1 MHKTQNE
8 EELGAPYRIL
18 FLRIRCN
25 EGPVMRRKD
34 QLKYT
39 SAIAFRQ
46 KRNIPSREAWIGLF
60 IRSNADEK

>member
-46 KRNIPSREAWIGLF
+46 KRNIPSREA
-60 IRSNADEK
+60 